1 MKIGIIGP
9 GQMGGGLGR
18 IWCEAGHEVM
28 FCGAGNIAEV
38 TKQVGA
44 VAPAARVGTHTDV
57 AAFGE
62 AILVACQ
69 WSDARDALAACG
81 DLAGK
86 ILIDIIN
93 PLSPG
98 LSGLDVGGAT
108 SAAEELAKMA
118 PTAKVVKA
126 FNTIGAK
133 TLLPENRRIDSISPT
148 VFYCG
153 DDGPAKQVVAGLIR
167 DCGYDAVDTG
177 PLRNARY
184 LEPMAMLLIQAMVA
198 GSIPPDAAFRVLRR

>member
-18 IWCEAGHEVM
+18 IWCEAGHSVM
-28 FCGAGNIAEV
+28 FCGVGDAREV
-38 TKQVGA
+38 EKHVMGL
-44 VAPAARVGTHTDV
+44 APTAQIGSHAQV

-62 AILVACQ
+62 VIIVACP
-69 WSDARDALAACG
+69 WSAAKDALTACG

-86 ILIDIIN
+86 ILVDIIN
-93 PLSPG
+93 PLSAG
-98 LSGLDVGGAT
+98 LAGLDIGGDT
-108 SAAEELAKMA
+108 SAAEEVARMA
-118 PTAKVVKA
+118 PKTRVVKA

-133 TLLPENRRIDSISPT
+133 TLLPENRSINSTAPT

-153 DDGPAKQVVAGLIR
+153 DDLASKQTVAGLIR
-167 DCGYDAVDTG
+167 DCGFDAVDTG

-184 LEPMAMLLIQAMVA
+184 LEPMAMVLIQAMVA
-198 GSIPPDAAFRVLRR
+198 GSIPPDAAFHILRR